1 MEVRPMNPD
10 DLQEL
15 RLALLARRTELLEEA
30 GRTAQGMG
38 DETEAFPDPTDR
50 GSHEGERNLVL
61 RIRDRE
67 RKLLSKVEEALE
79 RIDDGT
85 YGLCEECGLAIGIG
99 RLRARPVTT
108 LCIECKAQ
116 AEARERPATR

>member
-1 MEVRPMNPD
+1 MNPD
-10 DLQEL
+10 DLREL
-15 RLALLARRTELLEEA
+15 REALLARRAELLEEA
-30 GRTAQGMG
+30 GRTAHGMG
-38 DETEAFPDPTDR
+38 DEVESFPDPTDR

-79 RIDDGT
+79 RIEDGI
-85 YGLCEECGLAIGIG
+85 YGLCEECGLEIGVG

-108 LCIECKAQ
+108 LCIECKAIE
-116 AEARERPATR
+116 EAKERAAPR